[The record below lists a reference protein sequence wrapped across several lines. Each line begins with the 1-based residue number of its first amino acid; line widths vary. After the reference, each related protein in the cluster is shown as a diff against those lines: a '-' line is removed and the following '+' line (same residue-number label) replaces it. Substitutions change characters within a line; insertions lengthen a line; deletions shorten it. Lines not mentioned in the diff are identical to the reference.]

1 MATCREQVL
10 RAARAVMR
18 QAGRETFTAAEVVGH
33 LKAEGSSYSENTIRT
48 HVNSRMCLDAPA
60 NHDVVYPDFRRVAR
74 GQYRLVSD

>member
-1 MATCREQVL
+1 MATCRDEIL

-18 QAGRETFTAAEVVGH
+18 QAGRETFTAAEVVTH
-33 LKAEGSSYSENTIRT
+33 LKAAGSPYSENTIRT

-60 NHDVVYPDFRRVAR
+60 NHDVVYRDIQRVAR